1 VRAFETLRTEEQL
14 GYAAGGGSLDLYQ
27 HPMVIFYI
35 QTPVKGPQDML
46 DRFNQYTIEYREE
59 LANLSQDSFEKFKA
73 GVLTSL
79 TEAPKNLSSEAGPFA
94 SDWAIENYDFDSRD
108 ELITAVESATLDDVR
123 AFFDSTVFSEER
135 SRLVIQLRGKRF
147 ADEAF
152 ATLDGGVV
160 VDDIDQFHSEMAVQ
174 AK

>member
-1 VRAFETLRTEEQL
+1 
-14 GYAAGGGSLDLYQ
+14 
-27 HPMVIFYI
+27 
-35 QTPVKGPQDML
+35 
-46 DRFNQYTIEYREE
+46 
-59 LANLSQDSFEKFKA
+59 LADLSQDSFEKFKA

-79 TEAPKNLSSEAGPFA
+79 TEPPKNLSSEAGPFA
-94 SDWAIENYDFDSRD
+94 SDWAIENHDFDSRD